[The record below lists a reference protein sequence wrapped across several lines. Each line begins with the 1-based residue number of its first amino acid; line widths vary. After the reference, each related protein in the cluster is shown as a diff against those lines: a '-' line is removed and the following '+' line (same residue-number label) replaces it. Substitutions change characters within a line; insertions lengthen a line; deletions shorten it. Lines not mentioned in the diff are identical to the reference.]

1 MVVAALVFS
10 ACLMLVSGCWAILIR
25 WAILRKERQVREEV
39 ENLVRAFIQAP
50 DENTPSP
57 LACMIDQGATLLASR
72 LMQQI
77 KAMLA
82 GVESGLSK
90 QEQTELLSNASQ
102 GSPLVGMIAGMLP
115 KRIRSGLIKNPQMI
129 GALSSLLDRRNGGST
144 QDASTPRKHR
154 D

>member
-1 MVVAALVFS
+1 M
-10 ACLMLVSGCWAILIR
+10 
-25 WAILRKERQVREEV
+25 
-39 ENLVRAFIQAP
+39 RAFLQAP

-57 LACMIDQGATLLASR
+57 LACLIDQGATLLASR
-72 LMQQI
+72 LMQQV

-90 QEQTELLSNASQ
+90 QEQSELLSNASQ

-144 QDASTPRKHR
+144 GDVTTPRKHR
-154 D
+154 E